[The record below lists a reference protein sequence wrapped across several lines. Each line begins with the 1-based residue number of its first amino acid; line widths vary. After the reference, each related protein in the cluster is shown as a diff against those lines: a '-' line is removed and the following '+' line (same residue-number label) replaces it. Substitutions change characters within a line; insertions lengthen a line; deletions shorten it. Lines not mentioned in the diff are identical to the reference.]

1 MQVLASIQG
10 NGLEGCI
17 DGSITALYTD
27 QRIPNSEF
35 VIWKRTDQQLLGW
48 LLSSMTESVL
58 RIVLGCKTSFEVW
71 KALEKLS
78 GSQNKTRALQLKNQ
92 MMMTK
97 KNDLSVYD
105 YFHKMKGIAD
115 SMAAAG
121 APMSD
126 YDFMIK
132 SLSMLMTREGMLEQ
146 QALAETMDA
155 NLAFAANFVQKG
167 NNKKKYFGT
176 YNAKSGFNQDASRS
190 ENPGYMMQGNFRSN
204 QGGTFYRGRKGGRGN
219 NMYGGRSWNQG
230 GRTQMPG
237 NVSQPYQ
244 PRCQVCFTI
253 GHTADICQDRFN
265 KDLIPVM
272 RYPHQSNGNQ
282 GFNQGYNQR
291 SMSAYMATP
300 ETVMDDGCYLDSGA
314 THHLTNDL
322 NNLSISEPYEGQ
334 EEEDSF
340 ARGCGYERH
349 VVFNE
354 SKFPFS
360 TDPLFSKQPSSSASE
375 YRHPMFKVSSMS
387 VPLHVPSGSSNTII
401 QQFQMPAASA
411 SSSSSSS
418 SSPSSQPTQ
427 SNHLSSHNSPHHH
440 QSPNQA
446 PLPTHPMLTRA
457 KAGVFKPKFL
467 AYSSVLGEQEPATVS
482 QALSDSKWKAAM
494 QAEYNALMENQT
506 WTLVPA
512 SQATKIV
519 GCKWAFRIKYNADGS
534 VFKYKAR
541 LVAKGFH
548 QTPGI
553 DYFETFSPVVKQSTV
568 RIILS
573 LAVMKGRNIRQID
586 INNAFLNG
594 ELNEYVYMFQPEG
607 FVQSPS
613 GHVYS
618 SLFIKH
624 ESGGIVIV
632 LVYVDNILITGDN
645 NTIIETF
652 IKYLGETFALKDLG
666 EFSYFLGIEVTHA
679 AKGSLHLSQAKYVR
693 DLLTRTNMKNCRES
707 DTPMSTGQKLRRAG
721 NDDNLIVNVTKYRSI
736 IGALQ
741 YLVLTRPEL
750 AFSVNK
756 LSQFLVAPTE
766 KHWIAC
772 KKILRY
778 LKATEDYGL
787 LFKASDGISLTAYT
801 DADWA
806 CDVDDRKSVGAYCVY
821 LGQNLISWSSKKQQT
836 VARSSTES
844 EYRALSTA
852 CAEIVWIQALLGELK
867 LKCSQIPIIW
877 CDNNGAA
884 ALATNPVY
892 HAKTKHIELDV
903 HFIREKV
910 TGKQVEIKYVPSE
923 WNIADVLT
931 KPMAYSFF
939 NYYRDKLNIVPRP
952 LSLRRG
958 VEMLSQQQQIN
969 G

>member
-1 MQVLASIQG
+1 M
-10 NGLEGCI
+10 
-17 DGSITALYTD
+17 
-27 QRIPNSEF
+27 
-35 VIWKRTDQQLLGW
+35 WKRTNQQFLGW

-58 RIVLGCKTSFEVW
+58 GIVLGCKTSFEVW

-78 GSQNKTRALQLKNQ
+78 SSQNKTRALQLKNQ
-92 MMMTK
+92 MMLTK

-121 APMSD
+121 TPMSD
-126 YDFMIK
+126 YDFMMSVLGGIGSEFNPVAVLITGRGLDLDLSE
-132 SLSMLMTREGMLEQ
+132 SLSTLMTHEGMLEQ
-146 QALAETMDA
+146 QALVETMDA
-155 NLAFAANFVQKG
+155 NLAFAPNFVKKG
-167 NNKKKYFGT
+167 NNNKK
-176 YNAKSGFNQDASRS
+176 
-190 ENPGYMMQGNFRSN
+190 GNFRGN
-204 QGGTFYRGRKGGRGN
+204 QGENFYRGRKCGRGN
-219 NMYGGRSWNQG
+219 NMHRGRSWNQG

-237 NVSQPYQ
+237 HVLGHFSQPYQ
-244 PRCQVCFTI
+244 PRCQVCCII
-253 GHTADICQDRFN
+253 GHTAATCKDRFN
-265 KDLIPVM
+265 KDFIPAT
-272 RYPHQSNGNQ
+272 RYPHQSNY
-282 GFNQGYNQR
+282 NQGYSQR
-291 SMSAYMATP
+291 NMSAYMATP
-300 ETVMDDGCYLDSGA
+300 EAVMDDGWYLDSGA

-322 NNLSISEPYEGQ
+322 NNLSISEPYEG
-334 EEEDSF
+334 
-340 ARGCGYERH
+340 
-349 VVFNE
+349 NE
-354 SKFPFS
+354 KLLIGNGHGLTISHIV
-360 TDPLFSKQPSSSASE
+360 SSA
-375 YRHPMFKVSSMS
+375 S
-387 VPLHVPSGSSNTII
+387 VPLHDLSGLSNTII
-401 QQFQMPAASA
+401 QPFQLPAASA

-418 SSPSSQPTQ
+418 SSPSSQTPAQ
-427 SNHLSSHNSPHHH
+427 KHHPSSHTSSFITQNTSNQQPSSP
-440 QSPNQA
+440 QA
-446 PLPTHPMLTRA
+446 PLPNHPMITRA
-457 KAGVFKPKFL
+457 KADGF
-467 AYSSVLGEQEPATVS
+467 VS
-482 QALSDSKWKAAM
+482 
-494 QAEYNALMENQT
+494 
-506 WTLVPA
+506 
-512 SQATKIV
+512 
-519 GCKWAFRIKYNADGS
+519 
-534 VFKYKAR
+534 KYKAW

-573 LAVMKGRNIRQID
+573 LAVMKRWKIRQID

-594 ELNEYVYMFQPEG
+594 ELNEDVYMFQPEG

-613 GHVYS
+613 GHVCKLHKALYGLKQAPRAWFDRLRKALLQWGFQNSKAGS

-624 ESGGIVIV
+624 ELGGIVAII
-632 LVYVDNILITGDN
+632 VYVDDILITGDN
-645 NTIIETF
+645 NTVIETF
-652 IKYLGETFALKDLG
+652 IHYLGDTFALKDLG
-666 EFSYFLGIEVTHA
+666 EFNYFLGIEVTHD

-693 DLLTRTNMKNCRES
+693 DLLTRTDMENCRES
-707 DTPMSTGQKLRRAG
+707 DTPMSTGQKLRRAE
-721 NDDNLIVNVTKYRSI
+721 NDDNLIVNVTEYRSI

-756 LSQFLVAPTE
+756 LSQFLAAPTE
-766 KHWIAC
+766 KHWVAC

-787 LFKASDGISLTAYT
+787 MFKARDGINLTAYT

-821 LGQNLISWSSKKQQT
+821 LGQNLVSWSSKKQQT

-844 EYRALSTA
+844 KYRALSTA

-867 LKCSQIPIIW
+867 LKYSQIPIIW

-892 HAKTKHIELDV
+892 HAKTNHIELDV

-910 TGKQVEIKYVPSE
+910 TSKQVEIKYVPSE

-939 NYYRDKLNIVPRP
+939 NYYRDKLNVVPRP
-952 LSLRRG
+952 LSLRKG
-958 VEMLSQQQQIN
+958 VEMLDQQQQIN

>member
-1 MQVLASIQG
+1 MASSSSNQTTAVSYTFLTPIKLDRSNYMIWKMQVLASIQG
-10 NGLEGCI
+10 NGLEGYI
-17 DGSITALYTD
+17 DGSITAPYSD

-58 RIVLGCKTSFEVW
+58 GIVLGCKTSFEVW
-71 KALEKLS
+71 RALEKLS

-105 YFHKMKGIAD
+105 YFHKMKSIAD
-115 SMAAAG
+115 IMAAAG

-126 YDFMIK
+126 YDFMISVLGGIGSEFNPVAVLITGRGLDLDLSE
-132 SLSMLMTREGMLEQ
+132 SLSMLMTHKGMLEQ

-155 NLAFAANFVQKG
+155 NLAFAANFVKKG
-167 NNKKKYFGT
+167 NNKKK
-176 YNAKSGFNQDASRS
+176 
-190 ENPGYMMQGNFRSN
+190 
-204 QGGTFYRGRKGGRGN
+204 
-219 NMYGGRSWNQG
+219 
-230 GRTQMPG
+230 
-237 NVSQPYQ
+237 
-244 PRCQVCFTI
+244 
-253 GHTADICQDRFN
+253 GHTADICKDRFN
-265 KDLIPVM
+265 KDFTPAM
-272 RYPHQSNGNQ
+272 RYPHQSNYNQ

-300 ETVMDDGCYLDSGA
+300 ETVMDDGWYLDSGA

-322 NNLSISEPYEGQ
+322 SNINISEPYEGYKCL
-334 EEEDSF
+334 SSKGVVYV
-340 ARGCGYERH
+340 ARH

-354 SKFPFS
+354 SESPFS
-360 TDPLFSKQPSSSASE
+360 TDSMFSKQPLNSASE
-375 YRHPMFKVSSMS
+375 YRHPMFKVFSVS
-387 VPLHVPSGSSNTII
+387 VPLPDPSSSSDNII
-401 QQFQMPAASA
+401 HQFQMPATSA

-418 SSPSSQPTQ
+418 SSPFSQPTHPH
-427 SNHLSSHNSPHHH
+427 HLSSHNSLSISHNSPHHH
-440 QSPNQA
+440 QSPNPA

-457 KAGVFKPKFL
+457 KTGVFKPKFL
-467 AYSSVLGEQEPATVS
+467 AYSSVLGEQEPAIVS
-482 QALSDSKWKAAM
+482 QALSDSKWKTAM
-494 QAEYNALMENQT
+494 QIEYNALMENQT

-519 GCKWAFRIKYNADGS
+519 GCKWVFRIKYNADGS
-534 VFKYKAR
+534 VSKYKAW

-553 DYFETFSPVVKQSTV
+553 DYFETFSSVVKQSTV

-573 LAVMKGRNIRQID
+573 LTVMKGWKIRQID

-594 ELNEYVYMFQPEG
+594 ELNEDVYMFQPEG

-632 LVYVDNILITGDN
+632 LVYVDDILITGDN

-652 IKYLGETFALKDLG
+652 IKYLGDTFALKDLG
-666 EFSYFLGIEVTHA
+666 EFSYFLGIKVTHTA
-679 AKGSLHLSQAKYVR
+679 TGRLHLSQAKYVR
-693 DLLTRTNMKNCRES
+693 DLLTRTDMENCRES

-721 NDDNLIVNVTKYRSI
+721 NDDNLIVNVTEYRSI

-756 LSQFLVAPTE
+756 LSQFLAAPTE

-778 LKATEDYGL
+778 LKATKDFGL
-787 LFKASDGISLTAYT
+787 LFKAGDGINLTSYT

-867 LKCSQIPIIW
+867 LKCSQIPVIW

-892 HAKTKHIELDV
+892 HAKTKHIEFDV

-910 TGKQVEIKYVPSE
+910 TCKQVEIKYVPSE
-923 WNIADVLT
+923 WNVADVLT

-939 NYYRDKLNIVPRP
+939 NYYRDKLNVVPRP

-958 VEMLSQQQQIN
+958 VEMISQQQQIK